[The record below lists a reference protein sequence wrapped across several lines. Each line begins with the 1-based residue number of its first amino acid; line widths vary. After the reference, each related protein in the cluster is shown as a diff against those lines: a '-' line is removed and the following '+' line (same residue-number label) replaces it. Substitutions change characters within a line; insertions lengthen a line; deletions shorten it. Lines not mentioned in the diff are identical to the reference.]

1 MNSIFFQSTQTLNTN
16 PFFCSSSAERRGEHQ
31 QGYKHQRQGKA
42 AHPCMCQPRRCP
54 WQQLRPSLH
63 PTKKRRHPIVH
74 KQLSV
79 FVSKCFLSQIHR
91 NVKMCAFAMPTLAR
105 THTSAQKENQDM
117 ATSILTQKDNTFHQ

>member
-1 MNSIFFQSTQTLNTN
+1 MLRLLCRQRYNVMNSIFFQSTQTLNTN
-16 PFFCSSSAERRGEHQ
+16 PFFCSSSAERRGLHQ

-79 FVSKCFLSQIHR
+79 FVSKCFCHKSMEMSRCVLSRCPRSHALIHQLKKNIR
-91 NVKMCAFAMPTLAR
+91 
-105 THTSAQKENQDM
+105 
-117 ATSILTQKDNTFHQ
+117 I